1 MTYFYIIMDI
11 LEAGRA
17 RGEAARAN
25 ACRVNPYACV
35 FLYHTAHRQAE
46 CKAERSQRSIYLY
59 I

>member
-1 MTYFYIIMDI
+1 MDI